1 MAVSAQSEFLS
12 RLLCKMSPTQSAM
25 LNRISE
31 LKASTLAACA
41 NISTRLREG
50 SPLKSDLKPL
60 IVELRLLAGALFS
73 LESLIV
79 ELGENSE
86 NDIPITETTDWP
98 LLDGCEMLI
107 SAIQSFH
114 TYATPDGL
122 KAARSSLLDNR
133 SKLGFVLGSS
143 ESLQDIVL
151 QFSIL
156 GSNSIPQLMSNNV
169 DTEMVESRP
178 QTRDETEPSA
188 EEVSAWLTILNSSD
202 NDREPAE
209 YNKEIAL
216 VQSRRITTNY
226 RTAATRWPEYAERY
240 WQKLRPQVCSLF
252 RIQRS
257 YSFVQWVLEYARET
271 FPRALGPLALSPRLL
286 LELTDALCDG
296 SVSSL
301 HIAAALGLPNL
312 CRDLLSMGA
321 DINQTS
327 ILGTPLF
334 CSLMGTKVLATRAE
348 PESWGSLLVGG
359 DSDVERAA
367 TILHLLDE
375 GADCTYKYN
384 WKNAD
389 EVSLAGL
396 AFWVAMTTKHE
407 AIFTRIM
414 KGGSKLD
421 GAFLELMQRE
431 TLVMRGLFHKAR
443 FARLLTFVYDL
454 TLADIVS
461 ETLEYGELQKT
472 VSQLMKHA
480 NIKFSFAE
488 ESGKITTLE
497 DHHIP
502 EVTRNA
508 VLDFDV
514 TLVERLTS
522 DPRFDPNLPFGKNG
536 LSGTILHT
544 ATEGSQL
551 EIMDIL
557 IAAGA
562 DMGAIDSNERTPI
575 MVVEDLSALSKLVL
589 DHGAST
595 TDTDK
600 DGRTIWHLC
609 ALTNDVALLKW
620 LWDYDPCRNEN
631 IRKKDYFGFTPLV
644 ASFAYIDTLA
654 QPPRGLRQPVPLA
667 ARFMLE
673 ACRGHVTLKG
683 NERLAE
689 YAVQWGDANL
699 VKKVFEI
706 IPESINNNRFLLKY
720 LNMSASNEL
729 LQLVLDK
736 CRELP
741 WQFPNGST
749 VVETIITNTK
759 LTAGRYGAFAVPTA
773 HPSCFPHITREG
785 YERLL
790 TPEVLKSRD
799 NANRHLWVRFCDAIL
814 PLLSGTGTTTHPSSL
829 YFLSGFINLAIRCL
843 VERGVLADYENET
856 GKCAILYIAEA
867 KRTDGQPYWQGWQYP
882 FVTTVLE
889 AAEGSLQLLP
899 SLDWDGPNS
908 FVTSFQAVLLLQQA
922 VHHKLSHLVK
932 LLVDTGISVHRVWD
946 KLLGVSLFEA
956 ALLDDV
962 DLAMVRTLLSRS
974 RPTELMARQ
983 FETFDKLHVLL
994 ETQFAVQV
1002 VIKLIER
1009 GMDPNLLPTNVFGKN
1024 GSKGGVSFH
1033 WSMLT
1038 EAICQHKSEIACALL
1053 ENGADPALAAS
1064 DGYNALIAACQN
1076 GQVVVLEEI
1085 IEREPDNLDWKCVF
1099 EEEDGVT
1106 YNALQ
1111 TAAANSHRDILETL
1125 ILATPLIDEIDAT
1138 TPKNGLSPAH
1148 LAAKAGSLEC
1158 IKVLAKF
1165 GADLTATDSSG
1176 RSPLFW
1182 AILRGNNEVVEYLK
1196 DSLLDPEEDRE
1207 QDYGISVLDPVDS
1220 TDLSGGLHA
1229 QQLVSRPFHGR
1240 TPESIRLTEQRRLGH
1255 MIADAVSRHR
1265 PSSGGLFSSLL
1276 NHISKD
1282 ELESAILPCDG
1293 CTLLSYTASQ
1303 ALISPMVE
1311 LLELGFTGFVA
1322 GCQEHWPNGYNA
1334 LVQGCL
1340 QIQKLLQV
1348 NIFTAPKKVYS
1359 FIEKCLDAYLAEG
1372 RLWFHLSQPP
1382 IHAICQYQ
1390 QTIGGPDFSHQEK
1403 VLKIFIDHLV
1413 AHADEYWALLQRSGL
1428 QGLSDSADEQDTT
1441 KRLLRFVLNARSKVG
1456 MGSVYYGGNL
1466 SAPLHV
1472 LIQACARDNALEADP
1487 TLFSNMARMLISHGA
1502 DVNARD
1508 TELLTPIN
1516 SAAEY
1521 DLQEMVDL
1529 LLEAGA
1535 DPNARDI
1542 EGTTPL
1548 GHAVVTGNI
1557 EMVRSLLKHG
1567 ADPQTFDGM
1576 DFRNS
1581 GSDMDFVRELIGLGL
1596 DPYGTMVGNPSLLS
1610 TLINWGSVSRAY
1622 ALSGEFDFYRLAE
1635 NEPSFLIRLMPLTPS
1650 SSRLRAILRRVPR
1663 ECRPRVVNFQPD
1675 SGLSAGC
1682 MAIRTENTDLLKLFL
1697 NFGFDFEREWCD
1709 KGSALMF
1716 AGYIGASKSFKL
1728 LVRHGARLSY
1738 IATDRHGGKVV
1749 RSVVEATRVYPK
1761 LLQWVLVGRHYE
1773 KKSITSEAHS
1783 GTFTA
1788 TRLWSGPRKA
1798 AYRFDSDKC
1807 ENTRRGSESMIDY
1820 LVRVSGVIRQLAG
1833 TVVPATLV
1841 E

>member
-1 MAVSAQSEFLS
+1 
-12 RLLCKMSPTQSAM
+12 MSPTQSTM
-25 LNRISE
+25 LKRISE
-31 LKASTLAACA
+31 LKESTLAACA
-41 NISTRLREG
+41 SISTRLREG

-86 NDIPITETTDWP
+86 NDMPVTETTEWP

-107 SAIQSFH
+107 SAIQSVH

-143 ESLQDIVL
+143 ESLQDIAL

-156 GSNSIPQLMSNNV
+156 GSNSIPRLMTNSV
-169 DTEMVESRP
+169 DTEMVESP
-178 QTRDETEPSA
+178 AQTRDETEPSA

-334 CSLMGTKVLATRAE
+334 CALMGTKVLATRAE

-454 TLADIVS
+454 TLVNLTLADIVN
-461 ETLEYGELQKT
+461 ETVEYGELQRT

-480 NIKFSFAE
+480 NIKFSFSE
-488 ESGKITTLE
+488 ESGKITTL
-497 DHHIP
+497 DDNHIA

-514 TLVERLTS
+514 TLIERLTS

-536 LSGTILHT
+536 LAGTILHT

-562 DMGAIDSNERTPI
+562 DMGARDSNKRTPI

-595 TDTDK
+595 TDTDM

-609 ALTNDVALLKW
+609 AFTNDVALLKW
-620 LWDYDPCRNEN
+620 LWEHDPLRDEN
-631 IRKKDYFGFTPLV
+631 LRKKDRFGFTPLV
-644 ASFAYIDTLA
+644 ASFAFIDTLA
-654 QPPRGLRQPVPLA
+654 QPPRGLRKPAPLA
-667 ARFMLE
+667 ARFMLD
-673 ACRGHVTLKG
+673 ACQENISLKG
-683 NERLAE
+683 NEQLAE

-699 VKKVFEI
+699 VKKVFEL
-706 IPESINNNRFLLKY
+706 IPEAIKINRSLLKY
-720 LNMSASNEL
+720 LNLSASTEL
-729 LQLVLDK
+729 LDVVLDK

-741 WQFPNGST
+741 WQFSDGTT

-759 LTAGRYGAFAVPTA
+759 LTAGRYGAFSVPTA
-773 HPSCFPHITREG
+773 HPSCFPNVKRED

-799 NANRHLWVRFCDAIL
+799 IANRHLWVRFCDSIL

-829 YFLSGFINLAIRCL
+829 YFLSGFINLAVRCL
-843 VERGVLADYENET
+843 VEHGVLADYERET
-856 GKCAILYIAEA
+856 GKCAIQYIAEA
-867 KRTDGQPYWQGWQYP
+867 KKTDSQPYWQGWQYP
-882 FVTTVLE
+882 FITSVLD
-889 AAEGSLQLLP
+889 ASASSPSYLP
-899 SLDWDGPNS
+899 SLNLDGPNPFAVS
-908 FVTSFQAVLLLQQA
+908 FPAVMLLQQA
-922 VHHKLSHLVK
+922 VHHKLSNLVR
-932 LLVDTGISVHRVWD
+932 LLVNAGVNVHRTWD
-946 KLLGVSLFEA
+946 QLLGVSLFEA

-974 RPTELMARQ
+974 RPRDVVARQ

-994 ETQFAVQV
+994 DTPFAVA
-1002 VIKLIER
+1002 VIAKLIER
-1009 GMDPNLLPTNVFGKN
+1009 GMDPNRLPKNVSGKD
-1024 GSKGGVSFH
+1024 GSKGVSFH

-1038 EAICQHKSEIACALL
+1038 EAISQHKSEIACALL
-1053 ENGADPALAAS
+1053 THGADPGLAAS
-1064 DGYNALIAACQN
+1064 DGYNAMIAACHN

-1085 IEREPDNLDWKCVF
+1085 IEREDDLDWKCIY
-1099 EEEDGVT
+1099 EGEDGVT

-1111 TAAANSHRDILETL
+1111 IAAANRHRDILETL
-1125 ILATPLIDEIDAT
+1125 ILATPLMDEIDAT

-1158 IKVLAKF
+1158 IKVLSKF

-1182 AILRGNNEVVEYLK
+1182 AILRGNAEVVEYLK
-1196 DSLLDPEEDRE
+1196 DSLLDPEEERE
-1207 QDYGISVLDPVDS
+1207 QDYGISVLNPDS
-1220 TDLSGGLHA
+1220 TGLDV
-1229 QQLVSRPFHGR
+1229 QELVSRPFHGR
-1240 TPESIRLTEQRRLGH
+1240 TPESTRLLEQRKLGS
-1255 MIADAVSRHR
+1255 MIADTIGRHR

-1276 NHISKD
+1276 NHISRE

-1322 GCQEHWPNGYNA
+1322 GCKEHWPNGYNA
-1334 LVQGCL
+1334 LLQGCL
-1340 QIQKLLQV
+1340 HIQKLLQV

-1390 QTIGGPDFSHQEK
+1390 QTIGGPDFGHQEK

-1413 AHADEYWALLQRSGL
+1413 AHADEYWALVEKSGL
-1428 QGLSDSADEQDTT
+1428 PGLSDSTDERDTT
-1441 KRLLRFVLNARSKVG
+1441 KRLLRFVLNARSKVH
-1456 MGSVYYGGNL
+1456 MGSVYYGG
-1466 SAPLHV
+1466 SHSTALHV
-1472 LIQACARDNALEADP
+1472 LVQSCARDDSLDADSAP
-1487 TLFSNMARMLISHGA
+1487 FYNMARMLISHGA

-1508 TELLTPIN
+1508 TELLTPLH
-1516 SAAEY
+1516 SAADY
-1521 DLQEMVDL
+1521 DLLPMVDL

-1535 DPNARDI
+1535 DPNARDF

-1548 GHAVVTGNI
+1548 GQAAVVGNI
-1557 EMVRSLLKHG
+1557 EMIQSLIKYG
-1567 ADPQTFDGM
+1567 GDPQTFDGM
-1576 DFRNS
+1576 DFRS
-1581 GSDMDFVRELIGLGL
+1581 AGSDLNLLRELTGLGL
-1596 DPYGTMVGNPSLLS
+1596 NPYSTMLGNPSVLS
-1610 TLINWGSVSRAY
+1610 TVISGSSVSRTY
-1622 ALSGEFDFYRLAE
+1622 ALNGEFDFYRLAE
-1635 NEPSFLIRLMPLTPS
+1635 NEPSFLIKLMIQTPS
-1650 SSRLRAILRRVPR
+1650 LSGLKAVLRRVPG
-1663 ECRPRVVNFQPD
+1663 ECCSQVVNFQPD

-1682 MAIRTENTDLLKLFL
+1682 MAIRSENTGLLEQLL

-1761 LLQWVLVGRHYE
+1761 LLQWVLVGRYYE
-1773 KKSITSEAHS
+1773 KKYIESEAHS
-1783 GTFTA
+1783 GPFTA
-1788 TRLWSGPRKA
+1788 TRPWSGPRKA
-1798 AYRFDSDKC
+1798 AYRFGCDRCGHS
-1807 ENTRRGSESMIDY
+1807 RLGSESMIDY
-1820 LVRVSGVIRQLAG
+1820 LVRVSGVGRELAG
-1833 TVVPATLV
+1833 KIVPATLV